1 MRMKKLPE
9 IIYVENENGPRLGMS
24 RESGL
29 PILVVDGKKFKDHA
43 RDGELHP
50 FEDWRLPAK
59 ERAEDLAG
67 RLTKEQDRKS
77 TRLNSSHRN

>member
-29 PILVVDGKKFKDHA
+29 PILVVDGKKFKDH
-43 RDGELHP
+43 DEP
-50 FEDWRLPAK
+50 QE
-59 ERAEDLAG
+59 
-67 RLTKEQDRKS
+67 
-77 TRLNSSHRN
+77 